1 MSSVPV
7 FVGIDYHQDSVQVC
21 VLDAD
26 GKKLANRSVEN
37 NVTIVA
43 GEAARFGQPRRV
55 AIEACCEA
63 ANLADELI
71 TQRELPVELAHVT
84 HKADGRY
91 FVTFLDG
98 NEWRLLQPIGL
109 YNYTFSSPELKLE
122 LNCSCVYNNAV
133 GLGKYIGS
141 GMQARMR
148 QGVGERNY
156 FEKISSGDLLLSRL
170 L

>member
-7 FVGIDYHQDSVQVC
+7 FVGIDYHQNSVQVC

-43 GEAARFGQPRRV
+43 GEAVRFGQPKRV

-84 HKADGRY
+84 HKADDRY

-98 NEWRLLQPIGL
+98 TEWRLIGL
-109 YNYTFSSPELKLE
+109 YNFELKLE
-122 LNCSCVYNNAV
+122 SQWSYVYNKAV
-133 GLGKYIGS
+133 GLGKMYWIRNAS
-141 GMQARMR
+141 PDAARSWR
-148 QGVGERNY
+148 EEL
-156 FEKISSGDLLLSRL
+156 F
-170 L
+170 